1 MLIVKIEE
9 ALKIRSEIP
18 LSKSVI
24 INLIYTS
31 EITSSILSKVLKPY
45 NISTQQYNVLRILRG
60 QKNQPV
66 NLNTVQERMIS
77 KMSNTTRL
85 VDKLIDKKLVTK
97 SINSKNRR
105 KIDISI
111 TTEGLNFLS
120 SVDHIIDA
128 KEVEIASQITKDE
141 ALELIRLLGKL
152 RIIAK
157 HP

>member
-85 VDKLIDKKLVTK
+85 VDKLIDKKLVAK